1 MLILAMDSTA
11 IVGSVALCND
21 EQLLA
26 EFTVNIGHTHSETLL
41 PMVES
46 VLRTCGMS
54 VRDIDLF
61 ACTAGPGS
69 FTGVRIG
76 AATLKGIAFGRS
88 KPCVG
93 VSTLESLATNAI
105 AFDGVICPAMNARRS
120 QVYNALFS
128 CEKGTLTRLC
138 DDRALAIS
146 ELGEELASID
156 KPIYLVGD
164 GAELVYN
171 ALKCTLGER
180 LILLPER
187 LVNQSGYST
196 ALCALTLYRQGVF
209 ETDAELSPVYL
220 RPSQAERMRMEK
232 EKATSATA
240 ES

>member
-11 IVGSVALCND
+11 IVGSVALCDD
-21 EQLLA
+21 ERLLA

-46 VLRTCGMS
+46 VLRTCGKS
-54 VRDIDLF
+54 VSVIDLF

-76 AATLKGIAFGRS
+76 AATLKGIAFGRG

-128 CEKGTLTRLC
+128 CEHGVQTRLC

-146 ELGEELASID
+146 ELGEELKSID

-164 GAELVYN
+164 GAELVYE
-171 ALKCTLGER
+171 ALKDMLGER
-180 LILLPER
+180 LILLPQR
-187 LVNQSGYST
+187 LLNQSGYST
-196 ALCALTLYRQGVF
+196 ALCALSLYRQGSF
-209 ETDAELSPVYL
+209 GTHAELAPVYL

-232 EKATSATA
+232 EKTA
-240 ES
+240 NAVTES

>member
-11 IVGSVALCND
+11 IVGSVALCED
-21 EQLLA
+21 EHLLA

-41 PMVES
+41 PMVEA
-46 VLRTCGMS
+46 VLRTCGKT
-54 VRDIDLF
+54 VNDIDLF

-76 AATLKGIAFGRS
+76 AATLKGIAFGRG

-105 AFDGVICPAMNARRS
+105 AFDGIICPAMNARRS

-128 CEKGTLTRLC
+128 CEGGVLTRLC

-146 ELGEELASID
+146 ELGEELAALD

-164 GAELVYN
+164 GAVLVYD
-171 ALKCTLGER
+171 ALKETLGEK

-196 ALCALTLYRQGVF
+196 ALCALALYRNGIYG
-209 ETDAELSPVYL
+209 TDAELSPVYL

-232 EKATSATA
+232 EKAATTVT
-240 ES
+240 E